1 MTLTFDVNKTDLE
14 KIHMKLVQGSKVIL
28 GKLVTH
34 PEVEQL
40 KIVLSL
46 FWDFQ
51 FCSYSWIFKKPRQ

>member
-1 MTLTFDVNKTDLE
+1 MTLTFVIDKTDLE

-40 KIVLSL
+40 EIVLTV
-46 FWDFQ
+46 
-51 FCSYSWIFKKPRQ
+51 P

>member
-1 MTLTFDVNKTDLE
+1 MTLTFDVDKTDLE

-40 KIVLSL
+40 KIVLTV
-46 FWDFQ
+46 
-51 FCSYSWIFKKPRQ
+51 P